1 MIQYLIK
8 IFREKTLLCRLF
20 DTLFQARETKTL
32 HVNAFLRI
40 VCALLLALLASIN
53 SAVASDDLFPFK
65 SCFET
70 SGKKYGISPNL
81 LAAVASVE
89 SSFNPLAESSSGAL
103 GLMQIKWPL
112 TAKELGI
119 TNKSDLF
126 EPCKNIDAGAK
137 YLSYLSSRFGSK
149 LLAIAAYFQGPTRIG
164 EKNNIP
170 KKSVGYVERV
180 LREEALIASSN
191 ELKRNG
197 KCELVTFQGLT
208 QKTHHPK
215 KRLEVAYRWIVEHHE
230 FCSTPD
236 LLKIRNRLPELMG
249 TADAKGDLR
258 LLIDSTIRKK

>member
-1 MIQYLIK
+1 MIQYLTKRIC
-8 IFREKTLLCRLF
+8 EKALRCQLF
-20 DTLFQARETKTL
+20 DTLLQRREARNSNVNL
-32 HVNAFLRI
+32 HLRL
-40 VCALLLALLASIN
+40 VYLALSTFLISIN

-65 SCFET
+65 SCFEA

-89 SSFNPLAESSSGAL
+89 SSFNPMAESSSGAL

-137 YLSYLSSRFGSK
+137 YLSYLNSRFGSK

-215 KRLEVAYRWIVEHHE
+215 KKLEVAYRWVVEHHE

>member
-1 MIQYLIK
+1 MIQYLTK
-8 IFREKTLLCRLF
+8 IFRTKTLLCRLF
-20 DTLFQARETKTL
+20 DTLSQSREARIF
-32 HVNAFLRI
+32 HVNPFLRL
-40 VCALLLALLASIN
+40 VCAGVLALSASIC

-70 SGKKYGISPNL
+70 SGKKFGVSPNL

-89 SSFNPLAESSSGAL
+89 SSFDPMAESSSGAL

-137 YLSYLSSRFGSK
+137 YLSYLNSRFGSK

-164 EKNNIP
+164 EKNDIP

-191 ELKRNG
+191 ELKRDG
-197 KCELVTFQGLT
+197 KCEFVTFQTLS

-236 LLKIRNRLPELMG
+236 LLRIRNRLPELMG
-249 TADAKGDLR
+249 TADTKGNLR
-258 LLIDSTIRKK
+258 LLIDTTIQKK

>member
-1 MIQYLIK
+1 MIQYLTK
-8 IFREKTLLCRLF
+8 KFRGKDLLCRLF
-20 DTLFQARETKTL
+20 DTLSHAREARAS
-32 HVNAFLRI
+32 HVNRFFRL
-40 VCALLLALLASIN
+40 VCSVLLAFSTPIN
-53 SAVASDDLFPFK
+53 LVVASGDVFHFK
-65 SCFET
+65 SCFEAND
-70 SGKKYGISPNL
+70 KKYEISPNL

-119 TNKSDLF
+119 TNKSDLLD
-126 EPCKNIDAGAK
+126 PCKNIDAGAK
-137 YLSYLSSRFGSK
+137 YLAYLSSRFESK

-164 EKNNIP
+164 KKNDIP

-191 ELKRNG
+191 ELKRDG

-208 QKTHHPK
+208 QKTHHPE
-215 KRLEVAYRWIVEHHE
+215 KRLEVAYRWVVEHHQ

-249 TADAKGDLR
+249 TADTKGDLR
-258 LLIDSTIRKK
+258 LLIDNTIRKK